1 MPSRSLGTAR
11 MEGMSD
17 GVFGFAM
24 TLLVVDISVHPPGT
38 PLQQLLRAWPSY
50 LAYLVSFLT
59 VGAAWIFHVE
69 LTDTL
74 TRTDP
79 IFLRINLLTLLVVVF
94 LPFPT
99 RLVADAPHSAAGERV
114 AVTVYGLT
122 LLAIRLMGLALRAY
136 SQREN
141 LRAPHTDG
149 AQPSTRRHPTVVVIG
164 YVLAILIGL
173 AYPIVAVNLYLAIA
187 VFLIVPFRDVGRVLL
202 RRP

>member
-1 MPSRSLGTAR
+1 

-141 LRAPHTDG
+141 LRAPHMDG
-149 AQPSTRRHPTVVVIG
+149 AQPSARRHPTVVVIG